1 MNDEV
6 FIIAEAGVNHNGSLA
21 LALQLVDAAA
31 ETGADAVKFQTF
43 NSASLVTATASKAD
57 YQQENTSA
65 SESQLEMLKKL
76 ELSREDH
83 LALIARC
90 QEKGIEFISTPF
102 DLGSLDLLVELGVP
116 KLKIPSGELTN
127 APLLHAAARS
137 GKPVIL
143 STGMA
148 TLEEV
153 RTAVS
158 VLAHGYGPD
167 SGNPS
172 QEAFAAITDFSPLR
186 GKLTLLHCTTEYP
199 SPFPDTNLRAMD
211 TLRDTFGLPC
221 GLSDHTPGISV
232 AIAAAARGAAI
243 IEKHMT
249 LDRNLPG
256 PDHKASLD
264 PAEFTRLVEGVRQVS
279 VALGSASKQPTPS
292 EAKNL
297 PIVRKSLVAAA
308 AIRKGEAF
316 TPANLTAKRPGGG
329 ISPLHYWSYLEK
341 TATRDYLPDEPIEA
355 S

>member
-6 FIIAEAGVNHNGSLA
+6 FIIAEAGVNHNGSLK

-43 NSASLVTATASKAD
+43 NSASLVTSTASKAD
-57 YQQENTSA
+57 YQQENTSV
-65 SESQLEMLKKL
+65 SETQLEMLRKL

-90 QEKGIEFISTPF
+90 HEKGIEFISTPF
-102 DLGSLDLLVELGVP
+102 DLGSLDLLVELGVT

-127 APLLHAAARS
+127 APLLHAAGRS

-148 TLEEV
+148 TLDEV
-153 RTAVS
+153 RMAVS
-158 VLAHGYGPD
+158 VLAHGYDPN

-172 QEAFAAITDFSPLR
+172 QEAFASITDFTPLR

-211 TLRDTFGLPC
+211 TLRDTLGLPC

-232 AIAAAARGAAI
+232 AIAAAARGAVV

-249 LDRNLPG
+249 LDRNMPG

-264 PAEFTRLVEGVRQVS
+264 PAEFTRLVEGIRQVS
-279 VALGSASKQPTPS
+279 LALGSPSKQPTPS

-297 PIVRKSLVAAA
+297 PVVRKSLVAATS
-308 AIRKGEAF
+308 IRAGEIF
-316 TPANLTAKRPGGG
+316 SSSNLTAKRPGGG
-329 ISPLHYWSYLEK
+329 ISPLHYWDYLGK
-341 TATRDYLPDEPIEA
+341 PATRNYLPDETIDP